1 MTGSRDGRGQ
11 TTADAVIVGGG
22 VIGCSILYNLA
33 TLGMKRLL
41 LLEQGILAGGG
52 SGLSQA
58 ICRLHYSN
66 PVTTLMAWH
75 SLKLYQDFEEAVGG
89 PSGYVRT
96 GYLLLAA
103 AEDRRG
109 PGGPT
114 WPCSGSWAWT
124 PTSSPS
130 PRRAKSAPMLNL
142 DDAAGIAYEPQS
154 GYADPSSVAVTYARR
169 AREMGAEVRL
179 STEVTAIQVV
189 GGRVVGVETPEGV
202 VATPVVVIAAGPWS
216 NSLFDSLGVD
226 LPQKPMRHQV
236 LTLERPPGVLP
247 SHPTVADLINEFS
260 FRPEGGQ
267 LTLLSYGE
275 EDCEL
280 EGYNPG
286 VEMRLASEA
295 LPRLARRCPAF
306 AEATFR
312 GGWAGLFD
320 VTPDWHPILDGVEGI
335 EGLYAA
341 TGFSGHGFKLS
352 PMVGVAMA
360 ELIARGRSTS
370 VDITPLRWSRFRE
383 GALMDSRYRYR
394 VLA

>member
-1 MTGSRDGRGQ
+1 MTSSRGGKEQ
-11 TTADAVIVGGG
+11 ATADAVIIGGG
-22 VIGCSILYNLA
+22 VIGCGILYNLA

-41 LLEQGILAGGG
+41 LLERDILAGGG

-58 ICRLHYSN
+58 ILRLHYSN
-66 PVTTLMAWH
+66 PVTTLLSWQ
-75 SLKLYQDFEEAVGG
+75 SLKLFQDFEEAVGG

-96 GYLLLAA
+96 GYLLLAPD
-103 AEDRRG
+103 EDRAALEANVAMQQAMGVDTHVLSQAEAREV
-109 PGGPT
+109 
-114 WPCSGSWAWT
+114 
-124 PTSSPS
+124 
-130 PRRAKSAPMLNL
+130 APMLDL

-154 GYADPSSVAVTYARR
+154 GYADPSSVANTYALR
-169 AREMGAEVRL
+169 AREMGAVVRL
-179 STEVTAIQVV
+179 STEVTAIRVE
-189 GGRVVGVETPEGV
+189 GGRVVGVETPQGS
-202 VATPVVVIAAGPWS
+202 VATPAVVVAAGPWS
-216 NSLFDSLGVD
+216 NSLLGSVGVD

-236 LTLERPPGVLP
+236 LTLERPLDVLP

-260 FRPEGGQ
+260 FRPEGGN

-306 AEATFR
+306 AQATFR

-320 VTPDWHPILDGVEGI
+320 VTPDWHPILDQVEGI

-360 ELIARGRSTS
+360 ELIAHGRATS

>member
-1 MTGSRDGRGQ
+1 MADGRGYRGRP
-11 TTADAVIVGGG
+11 TADAVIVGGG

-33 TLGMKRLL
+33 ALGMKRLL

-58 ICRLHYSN
+58 ILRLHYSN
-66 PVTTLMAWH
+66 PVTTLLSWH
-75 SLKLYQDFEEAVGG
+75 SLKLLQDFEEAVGG

-103 AEDRRG
+103 AEDRDALEANVAMQREMG
-109 PGGPT
+109 VDT
-114 WPCSGSWAWT
+114 HVLSQAEA
-124 PTSSPS
+124 
-130 PRRAKSAPMLNL
+130 REVAPMLDL
-142 DDAAGIAYEPQS
+142 DDAAAIAYEPQS
-154 GYADPSSVAVTYARR
+154 GYADPSSVAATYARR
-169 AREMGAEVRL
+169 ARDMGAEVRL
-179 STEVTAIQVV
+179 STAVTAIRVD
-189 GGRVVGVETPEGV
+189 GGRVVGVETPAGV
-202 VATPVVVIAAGPWS
+202 VATPNVVVAAGPWS
-216 NSLFDSLGVD
+216 NSLLRTVGVD

-236 LTLERPPGVLP
+236 LTLERPLDVLP

-260 FRPEGGQ
+260 FRPEGGN

-306 AEATFR
+306 AQAAFR

-320 VTPDWHPILDGVEGI
+320 VTPDWHPILDRVEGI

-370 VDITPLRWSRFRE
+370 FDITPLRWSRFRE

>member
-75 SLKLYQDFEEAVGG
+75 SLKLFQDFEEAVGG

-103 AEDRRG
+103 AEDREALEANVAMQRELG
-109 PGGPT
+109 VDT
-114 WPCSGSWAWT
+114 HVLSQSQACEV
-124 PTSSPS
+124 
-130 PRRAKSAPMLNL
+130 APMLDL

-320 VTPDWHPILDGVEGI
+320 VTPDWHPILDRVEGI